1 MFKYHS
7 MKITYQTLLT
17 QAQIPYTESRLL
29 LGFLTQ
35 KPLSFFMAH
44 GEDLVPA
51 SILEDY
57 KLLLNRRLAG
67 EPMAYILGRKDFYGR
82 EFQVNASVLIPRPET
97 EHLIDLSLSL
107 LREPLLKPKSHAA
120 PNDLTV
126 LDLGTGSG
134 IIALTLALELPQA
147 QVYASDF
154 SAAALTV
161 AKNNAKTLHANVTF
175 LAGSWLQPW
184 AQHHPD
190 LRFDLIASNPP
201 YIEKND
207 PHLCQGDLRFEPQQ
221 ALSDDANGLSCL
233 QAIAEQA
240 PKHLKKGGFLLLEHG
255 YDQGAACRDLLRDAG
270 FDAVQT
276 QTDYANLDRIT
287 WGIWR

>member
-57 KLLLNRRLAG
+57 KRLLNRRLAG

-134 IIALTLALELPQA
+134 IIALTLTLELPQA

-255 YDQGAACRDLLRDAG
+255 YDQGAACRDLLHDAG

>member
-29 LGFLTQ
+29 LGFLTK

-57 KLLLNRRLAG
+57 KRLLNRRLAG

>member
-1 MFKYHS
+1 

>member
-44 GEDLVPA
+44 GEELVPA

-57 KLLLNRRLAG
+57 KRLLNRRLAG

-107 LREPLLKPKSHAA
+107 LREPLLKPKSHTA

>member
-1 MFKYHS
+1 

-17 QAQIPYTESRLL
+17 QAPIPYTESRLL

-44 GEDLVPA
+44 GEDLVPV

-57 KLLLNRRLAG
+57 KRLLDRRLAG
-67 EPMAYILGRKDFYGR
+67 EPMAYIFGHKDFYGR

-107 LREPLLKPKSHAA
+107 LEPLLKPKPHAVS
-120 PNDLTV
+120 NDLTV

-134 IIALTLALELPQA
+134 IIAVTLALELPQA

-161 AKNNAKTLHANVTF
+161 AQNNAKTLHANVTF

-190 LRFDLIASNPP
+190 LRFDLIVSNPP

-233 QAIAEQA
+233 QAITEQA

>member
-44 GEDLVPA
+44 GEDVVSEALF
-51 SILEDY
+51 EDY
-57 KLLLNRRLAG
+57 KRLLNRRLTG

-255 YDQGAACRDLLRDAG
+255 YDQGAACRDLLRDTG
-270 FDAVQT
+270 FDSVQT

>member
-1 MFKYHS
+1 

-44 GEDLVPA
+44 GEDVVSEALF
-51 SILEDY
+51 EDY
-57 KLLLNRRLAG
+57 KRLLNRRLTG

-255 YDQGAACRDLLRDAG
+255 YDQGAACRDLLRDTG
-270 FDAVQT
+270 FDSVQT

>member
-1 MFKYHS
+1 MVQYRS
-7 MKITYQTLLT
+7 MKITYQTLLA
-17 QAQIPYTESRLL
+17 QAPIPYTESRLL
-29 LGFLTQ
+29 LGFLTK

-44 GEDLVPA
+44 GEDLVPV

-57 KLLLNRRLAG
+57 KRLLNRRLTG
-67 EPMAYILGRKDFYGR
+67 EPMAYLLGYKEFYGR
-82 EFQVNASVLIPRPET
+82 KFHVSASVLIPRPET

-107 LREPLLKPKSHAA
+107 LKSTSSATLPDALHI
-120 PNDLTV
+120 

-134 IIALTLALELPQA
+134 IIAVTLALELPQA
-147 QVYASDF
+147 RVYASDF
-154 SAAALTV
+154 STDALTT
-161 AKNNAKTLHANVTF
+161 AKNNIKTLQANVN
-175 LAGSWLQPW
+175 LLEGSWLQPW

-190 LRFDLIASNPP
+190 LRFDLIISNPP

-207 PHLCQGDLRFEPQQ
+207 PHLYQGDLRFEPQQ
-221 ALSDDANGLSCL
+221 ALSDNANGLSCL
-233 QAIAEQA
+233 QAIAKQS
-240 PKHLKKGGFLLLEHG
+240 PKHLKKGGFILLEHG
-255 YDQGAACRDLLRDAG
+255 YDQGAACRDLLREAG

>member
-1 MFKYHS
+1 MVKYRS

-17 QAQIPYTESRLL
+17 QAPIPYAESRLL

-44 GEDLVPA
+44 GEDVVSEALFEA
-51 SILEDY
+51 YER
-57 KLLLNRRLAG
+57 LLNRRLTG
-67 EPMAYILGRKDFYGR
+67 EPMAYLLGRKEFYGR

-107 LREPLLKPKSHAA
+107 LKPLLQSHAA

-134 IIALTLALELPQA
+134 IIGLTLALEVPQVQA
-147 QVYASDF
+147 YASDF

-175 LAGSWLQPW
+175 LEGSWLQPW
-184 AQHHPD
+184 AQHHPN
-190 LRFDLIASNPP
+190 LRFDLIVSNPP

-207 PHLCQGDLRFEPQQ
+207 PHLCRGDLRFEPQH

-233 QAIAEQA
+233 QAIADQA

-255 YDQGAACRDLLRDAG
+255 YDQGAACRDLLREAG

-276 QTDYANLDRIT
+276 QTDYANLERIT

>member
-44 GEDLVPA
+44 GEDVVSEALF
-51 SILEDY
+51 EDY
-57 KLLLNRRLAG
+57 KRLLNRRLTG

>member
-44 GEDLVPA
+44 GEELVPA

-57 KLLLNRRLAG
+57 KRLLNRRLAG